1 MTNTHIINFSD
12 VTTGNRFVEKINRN
26 EFFVRWGLDNLEIER
41 WYDYADFSPIH
52 AACIRSKV
60 DNASG
65 RGFLTDYK
73 INQKETINDV
83 VKQIFW
89 EFVVGGNLFLEVLWK
104 NDRSEGLAGF
114 KVIPSKYM
122 RAKKPDNA
130 ELISDSWYYCHDW
143 VNYKKAGVIEFKE
156 FDPKNYTDRQIIH
169 IKQYQPGYNFYGVP
183 DYLSSILDIRLS
195 RSISEFNLANISNGA
210 SPSMWVHFPQE
221 APDSQNDQED
231 ILRRLEERYRGSQ
244 NAGRII
250 VSYGG
255 EGGRPEITQITPTMT
270 QGGYAEIFG
279 LVRENILAGHKIVDG
294 SLIGLPS
301 PTGFNSSAEQLETTF
316 KLFMRTSVRPMQEF
330 IIRELHPVI
339 QLMYPNQDIK
349 LEIEQNTA
357 L

>member
-1 MTNTHIINFSD
+1 
-12 VTTGNRFVEKINRN
+12 
-26 EFFVRWGLDNLEIER
+26 
-41 WYDYADFSPIH
+41 
-52 AACIRSKV
+52 
-60 DNASG
+60 
-65 RGFLTDYK
+65 
-73 INQKETINDV
+73 
-83 VKQIFW
+83 
-89 EFVVGGNLFLEVLWK
+89 
-104 NDRSEGLAGF
+104 
-114 KVIPSKYM
+114 M